1 MNLSPA
7 SDQIE
12 AWFTPRRFAVL
23 LAVLIAVAFPD
34 VLFGGRTF
42 FYRDYG
48 VLAYPTVHYF
58 RESFWRGEV
67 PLWNPLSNCGV
78 PFLAQWGT
86 MVCYPGALIYLVL
99 PLPWSLGFFTLA
111 HLFLAGLGM
120 YFLARRWAGNDFAA
134 SLAGVAFTFNGVT
147 LSCLIWPNY
156 LVALGWMPW
165 AVLLTERAWREGGR
179 LPALAAIVGAL
190 QLLSGV
196 PELVLFTWLVLGML
210 WVGALVWGPDPRWR
224 VAARFLGILALVL
237 GLTAVQTLPFLDL
250 LAHSQRDRTFAT
262 AKWAMPSWGSVNL
275 LVPLFHSYQNT
286 QGLFFQTGQE
296 FFSSIYMGAGI
307 LLMAAWAAVRARCGR
322 VILLVFF
329 AVAGLAF
336 AAGENGPVYR
346 AFRWALPLAG
356 VARYPVKFVLL
367 VAFVLPLL
375 TAYGAARWMALEA
388 GEKNRERRW
397 LGACALLLLLAM
409 AIVLG
414 VARLRPMPLDQWP
427 ATFAN
432 TGVRAAFLLGT
443 LGVWWILEPLVRPQR
458 RVLAAVFLL
467 LLVWIDF
474 QIHVP
479 RQNPTIHSS
488 FLMPDLAGLAPVPQ
502 LGAGRVMITPQAEE
516 AFLRS
521 RVTDFSQDFL
531 GKRLAR
537 WSNLN
542 LIDGAA
548 KVNGSSTLQIRE
560 QAQVQNLLY
569 TNTNIELPRLV
580 DFLGVTQISSPTS
593 VVEWV
598 PRSTAMPMVTAGQ
611 RPLFTPQT
619 ALPSALTNADFD
631 ARLVVYLPEDAR
643 GVVQATNAARAIV
656 QMRRFAASTIEFDV
670 EATEPAWVVIAQTWY
685 HPWRALVGD
694 QPARLWRANHAFQA
708 LEVPAGTSHVRL
720 SYRDDL
726 FRRGLVVSVISVL
739 ACAVWA
745 MRRAPGRCGG

>member
-58 RESFWRGEV
+58 RESLWRGEV

-120 YFLARRWAGNDFAA
+120 YFLARRWAANDFAA
-134 SLAGVAFTFNGVT
+134 SLAGVIFAFNGVT

-165 AVLLTERAWREGGR
+165 VVSMGERAWREGGR
-179 LPALAAIVGAL
+179 LPPLAAIIGAF
-190 QLLSGV
+190 QVLSGV
-196 PELVLFTWLVLGML
+196 PELVLFTWLVLGFL
-210 WVGALVWGPDPRWR
+210 WLGALAWSTEPRWR

-262 AKWAMPSWGSVNL
+262 AKWAMPSWGSANL

-286 QGLFFQTGQE
+286 QVLFFQTGQE
-296 FFSSIYMGAGI
+296 FFSSTYMGAGV
-307 LLMAAWAAVRARCGR
+307 LLMAGWAAGRARCGR
-322 VILLVFF
+322 VILLVFL

-336 AAGENGPVYR
+336 AVGENGPVYR
-346 AFRWALPLAG
+346 GFRWALPLAG

-375 TAYGAARWMALEA
+375 TAYGAARWITLEA
-388 GEKNRERRW
+388 SARKREGRW
-397 LGACALLLLLAM
+397 LGACALLLLVAM
-409 AIVLG
+409 AALLG
-414 VARLRPMPLDQWP
+414 VARLRPLPLDQWP
-427 ATFAN
+427 ATLTN
-432 TGVRAAFLLGT
+432 TGMRAAFLLVT
-443 LGVWWILEPLVRPQR
+443 LGVWWILGRLLRPQR
-458 RVLAAVFLL
+458 RILAAVSLL
-467 LLVWIDF
+467 LLVWLDF
-474 QIHVP
+474 QTHVP

-488 FLMPDLAGLAPVPQ
+488 FLMPDLAGLASVPR
-502 LGAGRVMITPQAEE
+502 LGTGRVMITPRAEE

-521 RVTDFSQDFL
+521 RVADFSQDFL

-542 LIDGAA
+542 LIDAAA
-548 KVNGSSTLQIRE
+548 KVNGSATLQIRE

-569 TNTNIELPRLV
+569 TNSDIDLPRLA
-580 DFLGVTQISSPTS
+580 DFLGVTQISSPTN

-598 PRSTAMPMVTAGQ
+598 ARSTAMPLITAGQ
-611 RPLFTPQT
+611 RPLFTPPT
-619 ALPSALTNADFD
+619 AALSALTNADFD
-631 ARLVVYLPEDAR
+631 ARLVVYLPEAAR
-643 GVVQATNAARAIV
+643 GVVRATNAARASV
-656 QMRRFAASTIEFDV
+656 RMRRFAANTIDFDV
-670 EATEPAWVVIAQTWY
+670 EATEPAWVVIAQSWY

-694 QPARLWRANHAFQA
+694 QPARVWRANHAFQA
-708 LEVPAGTSHVRL
+708 LEVPAGASRVRL
-720 SYRDDL
+720 AYVDDPL
-726 FRRGLVVSVISVL
+726 RLGLVISVVSVL

-745 MRRAPGRCGG
+745 RLPVRPRQ